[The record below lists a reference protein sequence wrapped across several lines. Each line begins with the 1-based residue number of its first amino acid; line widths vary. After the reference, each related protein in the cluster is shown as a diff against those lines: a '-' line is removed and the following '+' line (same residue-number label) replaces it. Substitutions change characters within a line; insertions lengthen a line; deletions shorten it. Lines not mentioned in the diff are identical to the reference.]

1 MNKALGIIDAQR
13 GFMPESEGTKL
24 NYKGFGELAV
34 PNGEYIVPAV
44 NGLLAAFAARGLV
57 TFTTQ
62 DWHPYSTAHF
72 SDSPDFINTWPR
84 HCVAE
89 TEGAKLHPSLNLP
102 AGTKRFYKGFTP
114 LEDATEDLSYS
125 GFYAADKTR
134 LTSLPESL
142 IKENIDMLY
151 LGGLAL
157 DYCVGKT
164 ALDFKQKLGID
175 VIVAIDATQGIS
187 DESSQ
192 TMLGEFARNGVRT
205 AFSEDIIQELQ
216 RS

>member
-13 GFMPESEGTKL
+13 GFMAELEGAKL

-62 DWHPYSTAHF
+62 DWHPHNTAHF
-72 SDSPDFINTWPR
+72 SDNPNFINTWPR

-89 TEGAKLHPSLNLP
+89 TDGAKLHPYINLP
-102 AGTKRFYKGFTP
+102 AGTNRFYKGFTP
-114 LEDATEDLSYS
+114 LKDATEDLSYS

-142 IKENIDMLY
+142 SKESIDTLY

-164 ALDFKQKLGID
+164 ALDFKQRLGID
-175 VIVAIDATQGIS
+175 VIVAIDATKGITE
-187 DESSQ
+187 ESSQ
-192 TMLGEFARNGVRT
+192 AMLAEFARHGVKT
-205 AFSEDIIQELQ
+205 ALSADIIQDL
-216 RS
+216 